1 MKRLQLIITAIMM
14 MFTSFTT
21 YNHTG
26 ETYADNAQ
34 YGKIEQIDEIAKVKE
49 TSPVTVATS
58 TVKTTDVTIP
68 VTTEATTTTR
78 KEQTITTITTVTTTT
93 VTTTEIVTTAEVVEE
108 TTPVIIDKVI
118 EEVETLEESTENVVY
133 STGERET
140 PVEVVTNTWNRA
152 EWDEASLPSFAITVT
167 YDERDLQALYN
178 VVQHEVG
185 NCSQRS
191 KYIVASA
198 VINRVIDGWG
208 SSIYNVVTAP
218 GQFSGVWSYIGNTS
232 YATQDTIDCV
242 NYVLNSGIDFID
254 GGTSFY
260 NPRYCGYMSW
270 FENQELVGE
279 FEGHRYFRQ
288 WN

>member
-21 YNHTG
+21 YSRAG

-34 YGKIEQIDEIAKVKE
+34 YGKIEQTDEIAKVKE
-49 TSPVTVATS
+49 ASPVTVTTS

-68 VTTEATTTTR
+68 VTTEATTTR
-78 KEQTITTITTVTTTT
+78 KEQTTTTITTVTTTT
-93 VTTTEIVTTAEVVEE
+93 VTTTEIVTTTEVVEE
-108 TTPVIIDKVI
+108 TTPVIIDEIV
-118 EEVETLEESTENVVY
+118 EEAEALEESIESVIY

-140 PVEVVTNTWNRA
+140 SVEVANTWNRA
-152 EWDEASLPSFAITVT
+152 EWDEASLPSFATTIT

-198 VINRVIDGWG
+198 VINRVIGGWG
-208 SSIYNVVTAP
+208 NSLYDVITAP
-218 GQFSGVWSYIGNTS
+218 GQFSGVWGYIGNTS

-260 NPRYCGYMSW
+260 NPQYCGYMSW

>member
-21 YNHTG
+21 YSRTG

-34 YGKIEQIDEIAKVKE
+34 YGKIEQTDEIAKVKE
-49 TSPVTVATS
+49 ASPVTVATS

-68 VTTEATTTTR
+68 VTTEVTTTR
-78 KEQTITTITTVTTTT
+78 KEQTTTTTTT
-93 VTTTEIVTTAEVVEE
+93 VTTTAVTTAEIVTTTEVVEE
-108 TTPVIIDKVI
+108 TAPVIIDEIV
-118 EEVETLEESTENVVY
+118 EEAEALEESIESVIY

-140 PVEVVTNTWNRA
+140 SVEVVANTWNRA
-152 EWDEASLPSFAITVT
+152 EWDEVSLPSFATTIT

-198 VINRVIDGWG
+198 VINRVIGGWG
-208 SSIYNVVTAP
+208 NSLYDVITAP
-218 GQFSGVWSYIGNTS
+218 GQFSGVWGYIGNTS

-260 NPRYCGYMSW
+260 NPQYCGYMSW

-288 WN
+288 WK